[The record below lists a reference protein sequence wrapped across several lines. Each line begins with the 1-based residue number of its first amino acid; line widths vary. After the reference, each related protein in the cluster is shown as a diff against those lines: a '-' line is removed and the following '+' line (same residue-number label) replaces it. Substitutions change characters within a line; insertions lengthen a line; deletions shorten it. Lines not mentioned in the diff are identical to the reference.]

1 MTLKGFT
8 LVELLIVIGIL
19 AILSAATVLIL
30 NPAQILQESRDTQR
44 VNDLSTLSSA
54 ISLVLATD
62 TTPLLANDTGGAPVF
77 VCGTHYASSK
87 DASPASF
94 FTVGTTLD
102 SNNDGVRSVAGL
114 GWVAADLTGASGG
127 APVAGLPADPT
138 NDDTYNYQYSCGASN
153 KFEIDANMESTKYAT
168 NETNDGGDNN
178 NVYEVGN
185 ALNL

>member
-1 MTLKGFT
+1 MQKKGFT

-44 VNDLSTLSSA
+44 INDLSTLSSA

-62 TTPLLANDTGGAPVF
+62 TTPDLDADTGGAPVF

-94 FTVGTTLD
+94 FTTSVTLD

-114 GWVAADLTGASGG
+114 GWVAADLAGASGG
-127 APVAGLPADPT
+127 SPLAVLPVDPT
-138 NDDTYNYQYSCGASN
+138 NDDTYNYQYACGASN
-153 KFEIDANMESTKYAT
+153 KFEVNANMESAKYAA
-168 NETNDGGDNN
+168 NEGTDGGDNA